1 MKSNCIIPILIA
13 TALSAGVVGCK
24 KEIKPADEKAVGA
37 TGNAVTE
44 ATDAVKRSVAS
55 AKEAS
60 AKAVT
65 DLKTAGAQAVTAVSD
80 KAKEIAAPASAKAQ
94 ELIESAK
101 HLFAE
106 GKLADA
112 LAKLKETG
120 GAAPSPEQQSVVDR
134 LKAQVEKVMTATRQ
148 TVLDVTT
155 AATNAVSN
163 FFQK

>member
-1 MKSNCIIPILIA
+1 MKANCIIPILMA

-24 KEIKPADEKAVGA
+24 NETNPRDEKAVGA
-37 TGNAVTE
+37 RGDAVTE

-55 AKEAS
+55 AKEAG

-80 KAKEIAAPASAKAQ
+80 KAKEIAAPANAKAQ

-101 HLFAE
+101 HLFSE

-112 LAKLKETG
+112 LAKLKETS

-134 LKAQVEKVMTATRQ
+134 LKAQVEKAMTATKQ
-148 TVLDVTT
+148 SVLDATRS
-155 AATNAVSN
+155 ATNAVSN